1 MLLLIH
7 HEFILKNLVYCMLGE
22 RALVRNFWMTNYHQH
37 WFETIWRL
45 RRHQFVSKFFKCE
58 FRVTPDTFEF
68 ILQLVNRSMSRDNT
82 IFRDAIGIEKRV
94 GIALWRLSTG
104 NSYRTIA
111 KVFSVSPPSV
121 NRIVLEFCTVLNM
134 IAGDFIKFPDNE
146 LATRQQIQK
155 LGCPIPQVVSI
166 IDGTHIKIKCPDIPS
181 KSDLFQ

>member
-1 MLLLIH
+1 MHTRQKLLLLKTLQGINQRKYKFRKRTKMLLLIH

-68 ILQLVNRSMSRDNT
+68 ILQLMNRSMSRDNT

-94 GIALWRLSTG
+94 GI
-104 NSYRTIA
+104 
-111 KVFSVSPPSV
+111 
-121 NRIVLEFCTVLNM
+121 
-134 IAGDFIKFPDNE
+134 
-146 LATRQQIQK
+146 
-155 LGCPIPQVVSI
+155 
-166 IDGTHIKIKCPDIPS
+166 
-181 KSDLFQ
+181 